1 MTNLNSDTLDHISG
15 FHYAVL
21 EGATM
26 VEHDP
31 LLDLYQIESIEVSPV
46 DREVVGLMAKIL
58 YDIEDIENTSR
69 NIADL
74 FKIEQVSSEK
84 CLSLLKTMIDSLEIE
99 LSILNLLGFNTL

>member
-1 MTNLNSDTLDHISG
+1 
-15 FHYAVL
+15 
-21 EGATM
+21 M

-58 YDIEDIENTSR
+58 YDIEDIENASR

>member
-1 MTNLNSDTLDHISG
+1 
-15 FHYAVL
+15 
-21 EGATM
+21 M